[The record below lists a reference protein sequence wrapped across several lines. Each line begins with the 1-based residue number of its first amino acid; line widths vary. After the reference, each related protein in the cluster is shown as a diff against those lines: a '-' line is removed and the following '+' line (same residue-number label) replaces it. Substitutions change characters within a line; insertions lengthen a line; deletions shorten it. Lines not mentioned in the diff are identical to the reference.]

1 MPAQVRKIKAPT
13 KIALRRA
20 SAAEIRS
27 SLKIDRVA
35 KTVAHAA
42 IRSVKNAEVAGSS
55 RISDKRV
62 AVRATKSSSKAV
74 AGTLRHDRGGK
85 I

>member
-1 MPAQVRKIKAPT
+1 MRAQIRKIKAPT

-42 IRSVKNAEVAGSS
+42 IRSVKNAQVAGSS
-55 RISDKRV
+55 RMSDTR
-62 AVRATKSSSKAV
+62 AVVRRTKSSPKA
-74 AGTLRHDRGGK
+74 AGTLRHERGGK